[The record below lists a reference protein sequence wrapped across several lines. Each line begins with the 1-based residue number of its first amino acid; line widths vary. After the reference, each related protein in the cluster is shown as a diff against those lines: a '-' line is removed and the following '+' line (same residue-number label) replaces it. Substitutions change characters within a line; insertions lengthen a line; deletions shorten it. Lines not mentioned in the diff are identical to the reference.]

1 MQGVGQRPT
10 DSRRA
15 LCKRERSLILSF
27 LNNQLSNAIY
37 PNVKGVAFTC
47 KACPS
52 FKTVETVLK
61 FTLCETLEGFM
72 RSFAPHHTRDAVS
85 GLCQRVIKTLWKPDI
100 MWFYLPDMTVWFYS
114 ISISLETQ
122 YEIILSFLYVFRCFN
137 QHIPRLSVNIS
148 RLRKIRAFLEVL
160 NALSR
165 ITAECAGNLSIRH
178 IIIIFADYIK
188 H

>member
-1 MQGVGQRPT
+1 MSSWHSKITSYCRIIVIFHLFYIK
-10 DSRRA
+10 S
-15 LCKRERSLILSF
+15 
-27 LNNQLSNAIY
+27 
-37 PNVKGVAFTC
+37 
-47 KACPS
+47 
-52 FKTVETVLK
+52 
-61 FTLCETLEGFM
+61 GF
-72 RSFAPHHTRDAVS
+72 
-85 GLCQRVIKTLWKPDI
+85 QRVIKTLWKPDI

-122 YEIILSFLYVFRCFN
+122 YEMILSFLYVFRCFN

-178 IIIIFADYIK
+178 IIIIFADYIE